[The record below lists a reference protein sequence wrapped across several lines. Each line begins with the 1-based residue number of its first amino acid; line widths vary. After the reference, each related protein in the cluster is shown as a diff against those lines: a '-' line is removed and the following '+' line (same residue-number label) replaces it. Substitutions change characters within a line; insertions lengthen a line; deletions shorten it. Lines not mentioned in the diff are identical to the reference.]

1 MRGRQILV
9 QIGLVAIVLFLF
21 ISPWS
26 PLRSFGESVWLEE
39 VPNTDFVCDGRTNA
53 WDQVTSDQ
61 VTSKR
66 IPACAA
72 WGIAILNEH
81 LEYPD
86 GLDATNVKRLEME
99 QAWWGFVDQCTVT
112 AYVRRMTV
120 EQEVPCWDDSL
131 SEPSPY

>member
-1 MRGRQILV
+1 MTERSRFLIV
-9 QIGLVAIVLFLF
+9 QIGVVAIVLFLF

-26 PLRSFGESVWLEE
+26 PL
-39 VPNTDFVCDGRTNA
+39 VPPASLCGWRKCQTRNSTATGRRIPPTEI
-53 WDQVTSDQ
+53 TSDEDSRMRS
-61 VTSKR
+61 V
-66 IPACAA
+66 
-72 WGIAILNEH
+72 GIAILNEH

-131 SEPSPY
+131 SEPYPDS